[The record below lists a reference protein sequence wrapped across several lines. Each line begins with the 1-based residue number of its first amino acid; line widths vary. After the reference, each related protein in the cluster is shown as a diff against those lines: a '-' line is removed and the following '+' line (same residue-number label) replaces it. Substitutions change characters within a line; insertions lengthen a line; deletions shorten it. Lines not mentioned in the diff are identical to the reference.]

1 MCLTHCFPAGAIGC
15 RSSECVAGDADLMP
29 GVRSSTLLVLVFCSA
44 EVLSMAGF
52 ALVPSLLPHL
62 SQIWS
67 LSATA
72 AGWLGGIFFLGYIL
86 AVPLLVSLTDRVD
99 ARRIYL
105 ACAALNG
112 LALTGFAVL
121 TDGFVAAL
129 GWWWL
134 AGLAL
139 AGTYMPG
146 LKALTDRLPAAAQS
160 RGTAFY
166 TATFGVGVGLSYLWI
181 ELTQRHLSWPLL
193 FALAAV
199 CAALSALLIW
209 LAVAPAAKPPSPR
222 SHTTHWHLV
231 LGDRRIR
238 AFCGAYFGHNWEL
251 FGFRAWLV
259 ACLAWSHGR
268 SPDTWT
274 AMPGVVAALA
284 TFLAVPASILG
295 NEGAHR
301 WGRGRWLRTVMPLS
315 GMLALVVAGL
325 SDRPGQ
331 VLVPLLLVYAA
342 SMNLDSAAL
351 TAGLV
356 SETAGERRGTAL
368 ALYSAIGFA
377 GGCIGPLAFGIALDA
392 FGRADPA
399 GWAAGFASLA
409 FGVGLGRWAIGRHS
423 QTEMAAKR

>member
-1 MCLTHCFPAGAIGC
+1 M
-15 RSSECVAGDADLMP
+15 S
-29 GVRSSTLLVLVFCSA
+29 GVRSSTLLVLVFCTA
-44 EVLSMAGF
+44 EILSMAGF
-52 ALVPSLLPHL
+52 ALVPSLLPRL
-62 SQIWS
+62 SHAWS

-72 AGWLGGIFFLGYIL
+72 AGWLGGVYFLGYIL

-99 ARRIYL
+99 ARRIHL

-112 LALTGFAVL
+112 LALTGFAL
-121 TDGFVAAL
+121 LADGFVAAL

-134 AGLAL
+134 AGLSL

-181 ELTQRHLSWPLL
+181 ELAQRHLAWPVL

-199 CAALSALLIW
+199 CAALSVLLIW
-209 LAVAPAAKPPSPR
+209 LAVAPAASVPSLR
-222 SHTTHWHLV
+222 SHATHWRLV
-231 LGDRRIR
+231 LGDRRIL

-259 ACLAWSHGR
+259 AYLVWSHGR
-268 SPDTWT
+268 SPDAWT
-274 AMPGVVAALA
+274 SMPGVVAALA

-301 WGRGRWLRTVMPLS
+301 WGRGRWLRAVMPVS
-315 GMLALVVAGL
+315 CMLALVVAGL
-325 SDRPGQ
+325 SDRPGH

-356 SETAGERRGTAL
+356 SETAGDRRGTAL

-377 GGCIGPLAFGIALDA
+377 GGCIGPLAFGIALDT
-392 FGRADPA
+392 FGRVDPA
-399 GWAAGFASLA
+399 GWAAGFVSLA
-409 FGVGLGRWAIGRHS
+409 FGVGLGRWAIGRNS
-423 QTEMAAKR
+423 EATFSAKR